1 MFRVQAAVIVF
12 MALCAVH
19 IVPAAA
25 DHPIAGVI
33 TLLEKLEVETKQEAE
48 AEGASYVKFQY
59 WCKRSTRVLA
69 RAMKKEKKAIG
80 ELTDKIAGLTA
91 DIMTLGEDIAAL
103 EKQLEVLDQQK
114 QRAIQMRSD
123 EHTLFSDDIAN
134 LDGSIEATDVALEV
148 LEEEEESANSVLLQT
163 GARHVVQKAAALAAK
178 AKAALKDAKGSPED
192 LLKLNPGA
200 NNPFKPKAKSFSS
213 HGGGVVETFK
223 GLEDGWG
230 IDKLSEEEQEQN
242 AMNAYN
248 LAKQARDT
256 AIKAAEDSKSEK
268 EGIKSDKESEKANA
282 ESSLTETKRMLD
294 GDTATLET
302 ADSTCKTRAAEW
314 DERTKIRNGEL
325 EAMAMA
331 KKILSKVTGVRNPD
345 EHEIPTKALIES
357 TARVESNTADLSA
370 FRGISFLQVDD
381 PKVKAVNLLRKAA
394 SAAHS
399 KSLQK
404 LAEEISTFDG
414 PFDKIKAMMEKMIFR
429 LMGEQKDEDEHKLWC
444 DMETEKSTESKDDK
458 ADKKELLTMKVAEM
472 DAAIKL
478 LVKQIVENNDKVKT
492 ITEYQETETTLRDE
506 NHAEI
511 VATIKDAQGAQ
522 AALTDAIAVLKDFY
536 KESGMIPK
544 EPWEFV
550 QTGSRDVEL
559 PESPATWDSS
569 YTGTADP
576 KSGSDGILTI
586 LAETMQKFS
595 KMEADAKVTDE
606 TDQKEYEQDMAN
618 KKIETD
624 ETNTDTQ
631 MKTEKKESLT
641 EKMES
646 TAATLK
652 STSAELDA
660 VEQYLK
666 DLEPACGTGDSS
678 YDDRK
683 KARADEIEALRK
695 AQTILEEAFRA
706 KAFLQK

>member
-1 MFRVQAAVIVF
+1 MLATTAT
-12 MALCAVH
+12 
-19 IVPAAA
+19 A

-48 AEGASYVKFQY
+48 AEAATYQKFQY
-59 WCKRSTRVLA
+59 WCKRSTRMLT
-69 RAMKKEKKAIG
+69 RAMKKEKKSIA
-80 ELTDKIAGLTA
+80 ELDDKIAGLTA
-91 DIMTLGEDIAAL
+91 DIETLGEDIAAL

-114 QRAIQMRSD
+114 QKAKTMRD
-123 EHTLFSDDIAN
+123 EEHALYSDDIAN
-134 LDGSIEATDVALEV
+134 LDGSIEATDVAIEV
-148 LEEEEESANSVLLQT
+148 MEEEENAASNALLQT
-163 GARHVVQKAAALAAK
+163 GARHVVRKAVALKK
-178 AKAALKDAKGSPED
+178 AKGPED

-200 NNPFKPKAKSFSS
+200 NNPFKPKAKTFSS
-213 HGGGVVETFK
+213 HEGGVIETFK
-223 GLEDGWG
+223 GLEEGWG
-230 IDKLSEEEQEQN
+230 IDKLSEEEQETN
-242 AMNAYN
+242 ALNAYK

-256 AIKAAEDSKSEK
+256 AIKTAEDSKADK
-268 EGIKSDKESEKANA
+268 EGIKSDKESEKAQA
-282 ESSLTETKRMLD
+282 VSDRDETQKMLE

-302 ADSTCKTRAAEW
+302 TDSDCKTKAAEW

-325 EAMAMA
+325 DAMAMA

-345 EHEIPTKALIES
+345 EHEIPTKALLEATS
-357 TARVESNTADLSA
+357 RVESNTADLSA
-370 FRGISFLQVDD
+370 FKGVSFLQADD
-381 PKVKAVNLLRKAA
+381 PRAKAVNLLRKAA
-394 SAAHS
+394 GAAHS

-404 LAEEISTFDG
+404 LAQEISTFDG
-414 PFDKIKAMMEKMIFR
+414 PFDKIKAMMQKMIFR

-458 ADKKELLTMKVAEM
+458 ADKKEMLTKKIEEM

-478 LVKQIVENNDKVKT
+478 LVKQITENNGKVKT
-492 ITEYQETETTLRDE
+492 ITEYQETETALRDE

-511 VATIKDAQGAQ
+511 LATIKDAQDAQ
-522 AALTDAIAVLKDFY
+522 KALTDAIQVLKDFY

-544 EPWEFV
+544 EPWEFL
-550 QTGSRDVEL
+550 QTGHRDVEL
-559 PESPATWDSS
+559 PDSPATWDSS

-576 KSGSDGILTI
+576 KSGADGILTI
-586 LAETMQKFS
+586 LDETMQKFS

-606 TDQKEYEQDMAN
+606 TDQKEYEQDMAA
-618 KKIETD
+618 KKIEID
-624 ETNTDTQ
+624 ETNTDTN
-631 MKTEKKESLT
+631 MKNTKKESLQ
-641 EKMES
+641 EKMEG
-646 TAATLK
+646 TATSLK
-652 STSAELDA
+652 TTSAELDA

-706 KAFLQK
+706 KLLQK